1 MRRALHLQVP
11 PFKDA
16 LPAPIFFRTANVPA
30 QATYPLHRH
39 AWGEFVYSFT
49 GVMEVKIAGHHYL
62 APPQYGIW
70 LPPNVEHRGLN
81 RYEACHC
88 SLYIMQEFAL
98 DMPAEACALTVGPL
112 VRSLLDHLHYH
123 PPALPRSAEDER
135 LLRVLV
141 DQLASAPRAGSYLP
155 TSDDPLLA
163 PVLQALDERPGDE
176 CSLADLARAANSTER
191 TLLRRFQSELG
202 MTFAE
207 WRQRLRV
214 VKAMPMLESGMK
226 VETIALDLGYSNAS
240 AFISMFRRLMGVTPD
255 EFRKG
260 MGKTPKPGAPTPSNK
275 SSRARSDK
283 SAGSSAAR

>member
-1 MRRALHLQVP
+1 MRSARHLQIP
-11 PFKDA
+11 PFKDT

-39 AWGEFVYSFT
+39 AWGEFVYTFT

-88 SLYIMQEFAL
+88 SLYIAQEL
-98 DMPAEACALTVGPL
+98 TEGLPADACALTVGPL
-112 VRSLLDHLHYH
+112 VRSILDHLRRH

-135 LLRVLV
+135 LLRVLL

-176 CSLADLARAANSTER
+176 CSLGELARAANTTER

-202 MTFAE
+202 MTFTE

-240 AFISMFRRLMGVTPD
+240 AFISMFRRLMGITPD
-255 EFRKG
+255 EFRKE
-260 MGKTPKPGAPTPSNK
+260 MGETRNNDTLTPPNK

-283 SAGSSAAR
+283 SGDSSAAR

>member
-1 MRRALHLQVP
+1 MRAARHLQIP

-39 AWGEFVYSFT
+39 AWGEFVYTFT
-49 GVMEVKIAGHHYL
+49 GVMEVKIAGHHFL

-88 SLYIMQEFAL
+88 SLYITQEL
-98 DMPAEACALTVGPL
+98 TLGLPDDACALTVGPL
-112 VRSLLDHLHYH
+112 VRSLLDHLRRH
-123 PPALPRSAEDER
+123 PPTLPRSAEDER

-176 CSLADLARAANSTER
+176 CSLRELAHAANTTER

-226 VETIALDLGYSNAS
+226 VESIALDLGYSNAS
-240 AFISMFRRLMGVTPD
+240 AFISMFRRLMDATPD
-255 EFRKG
+255 EFRKA
-260 MGKTPKPGAPTPSNK
+260 MGETRNNGVPTPSNK

-283 SAGSSAAR
+283 SGGSSAAR